1 MTQFITELTLGLI
14 AIIGFG
20 YLIGYLYAKARAR
33 ESYEEKIVKLTNIIN
48 EKNETIIK
56 VKSDLRILQRTQSEN
71 DALLLEKEKEL
82 KHTRKLL
89 DELKQNY
96 GELENLIKEIQKDFQ
111 MIKHDKELLL
121 KELREKKQLLKN
133 QDNIIVLL
141 EKKIKEL
148 SHEF

>member
-1 MTQFITELTLGLI
+1 MTQFIAELVLVLV
-14 AIIGFG
+14 AVIGFG
-20 YLIGYLYAKARAR
+20 YLIGYLYAKARAK
-33 ESYEEKIVKLTNIIN
+33 ETYEEKIIKLTNIIN
-48 EKNETIIK
+48 EKNEAIIK
-56 VKSDLRILQRTQSEN
+56 VKSDLRILQRTQGES
-71 DALLLEKEKEL
+71 DTLLIQKDREL
-82 KHTRKLL
+82 KKKSEL
-89 DELKQNY
+89 LKQLQINY
-96 GELENLIKEIQKDFQ
+96 SELEELIKEIQKDFQ

>member
-1 MTQFITELTLGLI
+1 LTEFIVQLVLVLVAMG
-14 AIIGFG
+14 GFG
-20 YLIGYLYAKARAR
+20 YLIGYLYARAKAK
-33 ESYEEKIVKLTNIIN
+33 EKYEEKIMKMTNIIN
-48 EKNETIIK
+48 EKNEAIIK

-71 DALLLEKEKEL
+71 DAILLQKEKEI
-82 KHTRKLL
+82 KEKSDLL
-89 DELKQNY
+89 QRLRSNY
-96 GELENLIKEIQKDFQ
+96 GELEDLIKEIQKDFQ